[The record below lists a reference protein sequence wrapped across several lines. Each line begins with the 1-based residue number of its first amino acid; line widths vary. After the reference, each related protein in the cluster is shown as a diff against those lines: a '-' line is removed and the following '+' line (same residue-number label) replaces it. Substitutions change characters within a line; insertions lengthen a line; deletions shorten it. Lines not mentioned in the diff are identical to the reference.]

1 MSSYN
6 LRTTSLN
13 ESKLDA
19 ELLKRGAKTF
29 GSIKR
34 KQERLQ
40 RFMESEARDNEA
52 REILRQAVYE
62 QQQKV
67 QTRSRSRA
75 LELIAAY
82 LG

>member
-13 ESKLDA
+13 DSKLDA
-19 ELLKRGAKTF
+19 ELMKRGAKTF

-40 RFMESEARDNEA
+40 RFMELEAENKQA
-52 REILRQAVYE
+52 REELRAIVRDE
-62 QQQKV
+62 QDRV
-67 QTRSRSRA
+67 QTRARSRA
-75 LELIAAY
+75 LQIIAEY